1 MSDID
6 PVSVLEAAI
15 ERAGSQNQLSRQT
28 GLPQG
33 YLSQVLRR
41 KRPASDELLAA
52 LGLERVVVRSSDAPK
67 PITVKEA
74 ELSVRTGNIAR
85 RVWGDDMLLREL
97 CSKTDDELK
106 TAGFMRKSIK
116 EIREIGKFL

>member
-52 LGLERVVVRSSDAPK
+52 LGLERVVVRSSDVPK

-106 TAGFMRKSIK
+106 TVGFMRKSIK

>member
-67 PITVKEA
+67 PITIREA

-85 RVWGDDMLLREL
+85 RIWGDDMLLREL
-97 CSKTDDELK
+97 CNKADEELK
-106 TAGFMRKSIK
+106 AAGFMRKSIK
-116 EIREIGKFL
+116 EIREIGEFL